1 MSAATASSS
10 SPRRPEASAPRR
22 ARSTTSSTRNFKVEK
37 NKANNRPNG
46 SVDVTFR
53 AGGKDYLIRSFDL
66 DSVGRRAD
74 GTRTGR
80 PAPPSKP
87 QPCIGLGDVRATATL
102 FDVTKK
108 QVKLATGL
116 RLHVTATDG
125 LAESDDAIGI
135 TLWDGNKLL
144 FSSNW
149 SGGDTVEQRLSKG
162 TIKVDLG

>member
-1 MSAATASSS
+1 M
-10 SPRRPEASAPRR
+10 
-22 ARSTTSSTRNFKVEK
+22 
-37 NKANNRPNG
+37 
-46 SVDVTFR
+46 TFS

-66 DSVGRRAD
+66 DSVGVVLRNPN
-74 GTRTGR
+74 GSSCPSSR
-80 PAPPSKP
+80 PQS
-87 QPCIGLGDVRATATL
+87 CIGLGDVRATATL

-108 QVKLATGL
+108 QVRLLTGL

-135 TLWDGNKLL
+135 TLWDGNQLL

-149 SGGDTVEQRLSKG
+149 SGGDTAEQRLSEG

>member
-1 MSAATASSS
+1 M
-10 SPRRPEASAPRR
+10 EI
-22 ARSTTSSTRNFKVEK
+22 E
-37 NKANNRPNG
+37 
-46 SVDVTFR
+46 FR

-66 DSVGRRAD
+66 DSIGVVLRNPNGSSCPSS
-74 GTRTGR
+74 R
-80 PAPPSKP
+80 PQS
-87 QPCIGLGDVRATATL
+87 CIGLGDVRATATL

-108 QVKLATGL
+108 QVRLATGL

-144 FSSNW
+144 FSSSWN
-149 SGGDTVEQRLSKG
+149 GGDTVEQRLSEG

>member
-1 MSAATASSS
+1 M
-10 SPRRPEASAPRR
+10 
-22 ARSTTSSTRNFKVEK
+22 
-37 NKANNRPNG
+37 
-46 SVDVTFR
+46 
-53 AGGKDYLIRSFDL
+53 
-66 DSVGRRAD
+66 
-74 GTRTGR
+74 
-80 PAPPSKP
+80 
-87 QPCIGLGDVRATATL
+87 RATATL
-102 FDVTKK
+102 FDVTTK

-149 SGGDTVEQRLSKG
+149 SGGDTAEQRLSTG